1 MLFLPCLQAVHCMN
15 TTPPPSATLPESED
29 ELNLQ
34 DVVDFVAQHWQ
45 KMATG
50 AAAGLVL
57 GLAGWFFLG
66 RYSAESILINNEVE
80 AQAVVGQPLADKAK
94 TRAMS
99 FLAWRSVSRSLPG
112 LASQW
117 VEEGRVD
124 EDSMGQMR
132 AMADPAWWNTSVKPT
147 FSLTKAD
154 AKDLA
159 AISKSMQESGSAD
172 ILNWVVTTKG
182 KTEEQAE
189 RNAKVATDF
198 IMQGAAYLSVREI
211 LSGYESQVLTAES
224 DLQKKVSDT
233 EVELKFLRAR
243 AQNMES
249 LRQKFPGNS
258 SGSQQVVDLR
268 DSNAKFMPIVTQIVA
283 VQSDIHDAQ
292 ERLERLQDKLQQSQ
306 LLRQFLDKTRDKTAQ
321 VGNGLQWIDEL
332 LQTLVTLRAQASA
345 DDANAQLVLNTVQA
359 DLVRVRTHFTKG
371 LETRLAPSVTS
382 PALLPPLAGGFVA
395 GGGLTLLWLL
405 LQTALAA
412 LRKRKAAGLS
422 AV

>member
-1 MLFLPCLQAVHCMN
+1 M
-15 TTPPPSATLPESED
+15 PEGDD
-29 ELNLQ
+29 ELSLQ
-34 DVVDFVAQHWQ
+34 DVVDFVAQHWR
-45 KMATG
+45 KIVAG
-50 AAAGLVL
+50 AVAGLVL
-57 GLAGWFFLG
+57 GLTGWFVLG
-66 RYSAESILINNEVE
+66 RYSAESILINNEAE
-80 AQAVVGQPLADKAK
+80 AQPVAGQALGDTPK

-99 FLAWRSVSRSLPG
+99 FLAWRSLSRSLPG

-117 VEEGRVD
+117 VEEGQVAD
-124 EDSMGQMR
+124 EDLRQMR
-132 AMADPAWWNTSVKPT
+132 AMADPAWWNTGVKPT

-172 ILNWVVTTKG
+172 ILNWVVTTRG
-182 KTEEQAE
+182 KSDEQAE

-224 DLQKKVSDT
+224 ELQKKVSDT

-243 AQNMES
+243 AQNMEA

-283 VQSDIHDAQ
+283 VQSDIHEAQ
-292 ERLERLQDKLQQSQ
+292 ERLERMNDKLEQSR
-306 LLRQFLDKTRDKTAQ
+306 LLREFLDKTRDKTAQ
-321 VGNGLQWIDEL
+321 ARNGLQWIDQL
-332 LQTLVTLRAQASA
+332 LETLTTMRAQASA
-345 DDANAQLVLNTVQA
+345 DDANTQLVLNTVQA

-371 LETRLAPSVTS
+371 LETRLAPSVT
-382 PALLPPLAGGFVA
+382 PQALLPPLAGGFV
-395 GGGLTLLWLL
+395 GGGVLTVLWLL

-412 LRKRKAAGLS
+412 LRKRKAVGHP
-422 AV
+422 

>member
-1 MLFLPCLQAVHCMN
+1 MN
-15 TTPPPSATLPESED
+15 TSSHPPTLPNDSTD
-29 ELNLQ
+29 ELSLQ
-34 DVVDFVAQHWQ
+34 DVVDFVAMHWQ
-45 KMATG
+45 KLLLG

-66 RYSAESILINNEVE
+66 RYSAESILINNEVG
-80 AQAVVGQPLADKAK
+80 ASADKGSS
-94 TRAMS
+94 RAMS
-99 FLAWRSVSRSLPG
+99 FLAWRGVSRSLPG

-117 VEEGRVD
+117 VQEGRVD
-124 EDSMGQMR
+124 EASMGQMR
-132 AMADPAWWNTSVKPT
+132 AMANPVWWNTGVKPT

-154 AKDLA
+154 AKNLA

-182 KTEEQAE
+182 KTEEQAA
-189 RNAKVATDF
+189 RNAQVATDF
-198 IMQGAAYLSVREI
+198 IMQGSAYLSVREV

-224 DLQKKVSDT
+224 ELQKKVSDT
-233 EVELKFLRAR
+233 EVELRFLRAR
-243 AQNMES
+243 AQNMEA

-292 ERLERLQDKLQQSQ
+292 ERLERMNDQLERSR
-306 LLRQFLDKTRDKTAQ
+306 LLRQFLDKTRDKTAE
-321 VGNGLQWIDEL
+321 VSNGLQWIDQL
-332 LQTLVTLRAQASA
+332 LQNVETLRAQANA
-345 DDANAQLVLNTVQA
+345 DDTNAQLVLNTVQA

-371 LETRLAPSVTS
+371 LETRLAPSVT
-382 PALLPPLAGGFVA
+382 PPPLLPPLAGGFVA
-395 GGGLTLLWLL
+395 GGVVTLLWLL

-412 LRKRKAAGLS
+412 LRKRKTLA
-422 AV
+422 

>member
-1 MLFLPCLQAVHCMN
+1 MLFLPWFLFCLFMN
-15 TTPPPSATLPESED
+15 SNLPTHTSLPEADD

-34 DVVDFVAQHWQ
+34 DVVDFVAQHWP
-45 KMATG
+45 KMVVG
-50 AAAGLVL
+50 AAAGLIL

-66 RYSAESILINNEVE
+66 RYSAESILINNEVD
-80 AQAVVGQPLADKAK
+80 AQAVVGQPLANTAK

-99 FLAWRSVSRSLPG
+99 FLAWRSLSRSLPG

-124 EDSMGQMR
+124 DENLRQIQ
-132 AMADPAWWNTSVKPT
+132 AMADPTWWNTGVKPT

-159 AISKSMQESGSAD
+159 AISKSMQETGSAD
-172 ILNWVVTTKG
+172 ILNWVVTARG

-189 RNAKVATDF
+189 RNAIVATDF

-224 DLQKKVSDT
+224 ELQKKVSDT

-243 AQNMES
+243 AQNMEA

-283 VQSDIHDAQ
+283 VQSDIHEAQ
-292 ERLERLQDKLQQSQ
+292 ERLERMNDKLEQSR
-306 LLRQFLDKTRDKTAQ
+306 LLRQFLDKTRDMTAQ
-321 VGNGLQWIDEL
+321 AANGLQWIDQL
-332 LQTLVTLRAQASA
+332 LKTLDTLRAQASA
-345 DDANAQLVLNTVQA
+345 DNANAQLVLNTVQA

-371 LETRLAPSVTS
+371 LETRLTPSVTP
-382 PALLPPLAGGFVA
+382 PALLPPLAGGSV
-395 GGGLTLLWLL
+395 GGATLTTLWLL
-405 LQTALAA
+405 VQAALGA
-412 LRKRKAAGLS
+412 LRKRKGQMTQ
-422 AV
+422 

>member
-1 MLFLPCLQAVHCMN
+1 M
-15 TTPPPSATLPESED
+15 PEGDD
-29 ELNLQ
+29 ELSLQ
-34 DVVDFVAQHWQ
+34 DLVDFVAEHWR
-45 KMATG
+45 KIVAG
-50 AAAGLVL
+50 AVAGLVL
-57 GLAGWFFLG
+57 GLAGWFVLG

-80 AQAVVGQPLADKAK
+80 AQPVAGQALGDTPK

-99 FLAWRSVSRSLPG
+99 FLAWRSLSRSLPG

-117 VEEGRVD
+117 VEEGQVAD
-124 EDSMGQMR
+124 EDLRQMR
-132 AMADPAWWNTSVKPT
+132 AMADPSWWNTGVKPT

-172 ILNWVVTTKG
+172 ILNWVVTTRG
-182 KTEEQAE
+182 KSDEQAE

-224 DLQKKVSDT
+224 ELQKKVSDT

-243 AQNMES
+243 AQNMEA

-283 VQSDIHDAQ
+283 VQSDIHEAQ
-292 ERLERLQDKLQQSQ
+292 ERLERMNDKLEQSR
-306 LLRQFLDKTRDKTAQ
+306 LLKVFLDKTRDKTAQ
-321 VGNGLQWIDEL
+321 ARNGLQWIDQL
-332 LQTLVTLRAQASA
+332 LETLTTMRAQSSA
-345 DDANAQLVLNTVQA
+345 DDANTQLVLNTVQA

-371 LETRLAPSVTS
+371 LETRLAPSVTP
-382 PALLPPLAGGFVA
+382 PALLPPLAGGFV
-395 GGGLTLLWLL
+395 GGGMLTVLWLL

-412 LRKRKAAGLS
+412 LRKRKALGHP
-422 AV
+422 